1 MLKKVELFLLLLIIA
16 GLIVLNRNLGKLAAS
31 DTVKVSGNTIVLDPG
46 HGGSDPGKV
55 GVNGVLEKELNLQIA
70 MQVKEILEEKNIQ
83 VVMTRTTDEMLCP
96 EDSDNRKREDMRKRV
111 EMMNDVHPVLAVSIH
126 QNSYTDPKV
135 SGAQVFY
142 YSESEEGK
150 RMAELMQK
158 ALLEVDLNNKRA
170 AKANDSYYLL
180 KQTEVPTIIVECGFL
195 SNPSEAEKLKTKE
208 YQESVANAI
217 VKGIETCIGN

>member
-180 KQTEVPTIIVECGFL
+180 KQTEVPTIIVERGFL